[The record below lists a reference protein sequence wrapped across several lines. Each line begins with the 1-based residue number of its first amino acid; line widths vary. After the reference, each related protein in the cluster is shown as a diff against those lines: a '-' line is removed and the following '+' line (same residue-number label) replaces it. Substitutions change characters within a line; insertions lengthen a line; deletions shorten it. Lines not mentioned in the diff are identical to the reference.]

1 MTTPMPA
8 DPAPGSDADN
18 AAQTATDINLELRNL
33 ASQFQ
38 SMIAKAMGNGFAI
51 RKAIVTSVD
60 SQAAPPTV
68 QMNISGDT
76 ETPVDSVRFLNNT
89 TANVGQTVLIAKQQS
104 EIFVIGALAT
114 SSGSTVG
121 PADTGWKRANV
132 AAGSHGGNGNGDIY
146 YRRVM
151 RDGSWLMEWRGGWN
165 VSGSTMIS
173 GLDDEF
179 CPSSKRSMAVS
190 RDIAGGNIVAQID
203 FTSDG
208 KATLVGGT
216 TAQLN
221 AGSHSHGFSVGVSVS
236 GSASVSGSTGSGGTP
251 AHSHGFSG
259 SGGSDGSGSGS
270 GTTNSAGTHQHVV
283 NSPTWIGLNGVSYY
297 L

>member
-8 DPAPGSDADN
+8 DPMPGNSETN
-18 AAQTATDINLELRNL
+18 AAQTATDINMELRNL
-33 ASQFQ
+33 ATQMQ
-38 SMIAKAMGNGFAI
+38 SMIAKAMSNGFAI
-51 RKAIVTSVD
+51 RKAIITSVD
-60 SQAAPPTV
+60 STATPPSV

-76 ETPVDSVRFLNNT
+76 ETPVDQVRFMNNT

-104 EIFVIGALAT
+104 EIFVLGALAT
-114 SSGSTVG
+114 SNGSTVG
-121 PADTGWKRANV
+121 PADTGWKRATL
-132 AAGSHGGNGNGDIY
+132 AAGSHGGNGNGDVY

-165 VSGSTMIS
+165 VSGTTMIS
-173 GLDDEF
+173 GLDDEY
-179 CPSSKRSMAVS
+179 CPTSKRSMVVA
-190 RDIAGGNIVAQID
+190 RDIAGGNITAQID

-216 TAQLN
+216 TSQLN

-236 GSASVSGSTGSGGTP
+236 GSASVSGTTGGGGTDGH
-251 AHSHGFSG
+251 AHGFSG
-259 SGGSDGSGSGS
+259 SGGSSGSGSGS
-270 GTTNSAGTHQHVV
+270 GSTGSAGTHQHVV
-283 NSPTWIGLNGVSYY
+283 NSPTWVGLNGVSYY